1 MMTEQLD
8 KLNKLIETLQNTADE
23 IDTVLLDD
31 ALLNAKYT
39 CGVSELR
46 VRLDEIR
53 EGISQLSS
61 QLDELSEEE

>member
-1 MMTEQLD
+1 MTEELN
-8 KLNKLIETLQNTADE
+8 KLNKLIETLQSTADE

-31 ALLNAKYT
+31 ALLTAKYT

-53 EGISQLSS
+53 EGISQLSD
-61 QLDELSEEE
+61 QVQELMEEK